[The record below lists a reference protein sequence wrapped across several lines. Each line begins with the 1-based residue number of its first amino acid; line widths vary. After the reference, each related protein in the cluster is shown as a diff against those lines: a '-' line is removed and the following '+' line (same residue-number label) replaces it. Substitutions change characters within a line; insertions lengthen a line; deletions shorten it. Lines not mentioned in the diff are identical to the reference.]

1 MDNRLPQPETL
12 PHTRLHERRHRRNP
26 TRETPT
32 PVKYVSIFSGIEAA
46 TVAWQ
51 PLGWEP
57 LAFSEI
63 DPFPSTVLQHH
74 YPDIPNLGDITKID
88 WNPYKG
94 QADLV
99 VGGSPCFPAG
109 TLILTSEHLKPIE
122 EIKVGDMVLTHR
134 NRWRRVTATGSKIAD
149 TIVLRGN
156 GVSSLECTPNHPF
169 YARTRVHRESGY
181 GYEYKQ
187 EWIPATD
194 MVGRQWLNMNAA
206 TEPLPVPALPDGVS
220 LTEPF
225 LRLIGTWLSL
235 GQSSSLPAFRFDS
248 QSINRWVMKQ
258 FGGKEK
264 HIPSWVYGLSENLR
278 ISLLEGYF
286 QRMDSVRYA
295 QPCSGMQLLV
305 GMKIL
310 AAGAGYRSSIL
321 YEENPSIHSTGTYR
335 IKFNTSPID
344 SDDFD
349 DDGYWGRV
357 NEKTVGRSNVLV
369 YNLEV
374 EDDHSYVAAGIAVHN
389 CQSFS
394 VAGKREGLAGA
405 SGLMF
410 EYIRAVRELRPRWF
424 VWENVPGAFT
434 SERGE
439 AYRQLLSE
447 MDALG
452 YGLAWRVLDAQFF
465 GVAQRRE
472 RVFLVGSLGTM
483 RCAEV
488 LFERESLSWDH
499 QSSRQKRQALT
510 EEAQERVGEADHD
523 SGCLNPGE
531 TQSRRVYPA
540 SGVYPTLSTREK
552 SGQNQESV
560 FTQFGDDVAGTLTSR
575 YDSSPCVDRGANVVV
590 DERDKVFLCQTAQTD
605 SNGKLV
611 KQDDV
616 MNTLD
621 RTNSTAV
628 AALDFNPTD
637 ARLRYA
643 NDDVSQTLTARA
655 RTGGNQVPLVQVQ
668 PLVFNPN
675 AGITEKGGGFAL
687 SEDVTPTLKTDHNP
701 AVAFAS
707 NQRDE
712 VRELEVAGALAAQPG
727 IKQQT
732 YICRADGQAN
742 AMTSVDMAPTLTS
755 HAKKDPPLIY
765 PAEDSIGEDALI
777 QRDMSATLSTHN
789 TQTLITG
796 GREKR
801 SLTVRRLTP
810 RECERLQGFPDDY
823 TDIPYRNKE
832 HAPDGPR
839 YKALGNSMAVPVMR
853 WIGERIRMVEG

>member
-1 MDNRLPQPETL
+1 M
-12 PHTRLHERRHRRNP
+12 
-26 TRETPT
+26 
-32 PVKYVSIFSGIEAA
+32 KYVSIFSGIEAA

-499 QSSRQKRQALT
+499 QSSRQKRQALA
-510 EEAQERVGEADHD
+510 EEAQGCVGEADHD
-523 SGCLNPGE
+523 SGCLTPGE
-531 TQSRRVYPA
+531 TQSRRVYPT

-560 FTQFGDDVAGTLTSR
+560 FTQFGDDIAGTLTAR

-590 DERDKVFLCQTAQTD
+590 DERDKVFLCQTAQTG

-628 AALDFNPTD
+628 AALDFKVKPVAFLYNQGAK
-637 ARLRYA
+637 ARSL
-643 NDDVSQTLTARA
+643 
-655 RTGGNQVPLVQVQ
+655 
-668 PLVFNPN
+668 
-675 AGITEKGGGFAL
+675 GI
-687 SEDVTPTLKTDHNP
+687 SEISPTLKTDHNP

-765 PAEDSIGEDALI
+765 PAEDSIGEGALI

-789 TQTLITG
+789 IQTPITG

-801 SLTVRRLTP
+801 GLTVRRLTP

-853 WIGERIRMVEG
+853 WIGERIRTVEEAAETTG

>member
-1 MDNRLPQPETL
+1 M
-12 PHTRLHERRHRRNP
+12 
-26 TRETPT
+26 
-32 PVKYVSIFSGIEAA
+32 KYVSIFSGIEAA
-46 TVAWQ
+46 TVAWH

-88 WNPYKG
+88 WSPYVG
-94 QADLV
+94 AADIV
-99 VGGSPCFPAG
+99 VGGSP
-109 TLILTSEHLKPIE
+109 
-122 EIKVGDMVLTHR
+122 
-134 NRWRRVTATGSKIAD
+134 
-149 TIVLRGN
+149 
-156 GVSSLECTPNHPF
+156 
-169 YARTRVHRESGY
+169 
-181 GYEYKQ
+181 
-187 EWIPATD
+187 
-194 MVGRQWLNMNAA
+194 
-206 TEPLPVPALPDGVS
+206 
-220 LTEPF
+220 
-225 LRLIGTWLSL
+225 
-235 GQSSSLPAFRFDS
+235 
-248 QSINRWVMKQ
+248 
-258 FGGKEK
+258 
-264 HIPSWVYGLSENLR
+264 
-278 ISLLEGYF
+278 
-286 QRMDSVRYA
+286 
-295 QPCSGMQLLV
+295 
-305 GMKIL
+305 
-310 AAGAGYRSSIL
+310 
-321 YEENPSIHSTGTYR
+321 
-335 IKFNTSPID
+335 
-344 SDDFD
+344 
-349 DDGYWGRV
+349 
-357 NEKTVGRSNVLV
+357 
-369 YNLEV
+369 
-374 EDDHSYVAAGIAVHN
+374 

-488 LFERESLSWDH
+488 LFERESLSWNH

-590 DERDKVFLCQTAQTD
+590 DERDKVFLCQTAQTG

-655 RTGGNQVPLVQVQ
+655 GTGGNQVPLVQVQ

-675 AGITEKGGGFAL
+675 AGINEKGGGFAL

-789 TQTLITG
+789 TQTPITG

-853 WIGERIRMVEG
+853 WIGERIHMVEEANKQTD

>member
-1 MDNRLPQPETL
+1 M
-12 PHTRLHERRHRRNP
+12 
-26 TRETPT
+26 
-32 PVKYVSIFSGIEAA
+32 KYVSIFSGIEAA

-88 WNPYKG
+88 WNPLKG

-488 LFERESLSWDH
+488 LFERESLSWNH

-552 SGQNQESV
+552 SGQSQES
-560 FTQFGDDVAGTLTSR
+560 
-575 YDSSPCVDRGANVVV
+575 
-590 DERDKVFLCQTAQTD
+590 VFLCQTAQTG

-628 AALDFNPTD
+628 AALDFKVKPVAFLYNQGAK
-637 ARLRYA
+637 ARSLR
-643 NDDVSQTLTARA
+643 
-655 RTGGNQVPLVQVQ
+655 
-668 PLVFNPN
+668 
-675 AGITEKGGGFAL
+675 I
-687 SEDVTPTLKTDHNP
+687 SEISPTLKTDHNP
-701 AVAFAS
+701 VVAFAS
-707 NQRDE
+707 NQHDE
-712 VRELEVAGALAAQPG
+712 VRELEVAGALAAQPDV
-727 IKQQT
+727 KQQT
-732 YICRADGQAN
+732 YICRADGQTN
-742 AMTSVDMAPTLTS
+742 AMTSVNLAPTLTS

-765 PAEDSIGEDALI
+765 PAEDSTGEDEPVTLQIHGGKPGGGKGALI

-789 TQTLITG
+789 TQTPITG
-796 GREKR
+796 DHEKR
-801 SLTVRRLTP
+801 DLTVRRLTP

-853 WIGERIRMVEG
+853 WIGERIRMVEEAAETTE

>member
-1 MDNRLPQPETL
+1 M
-12 PHTRLHERRHRRNP
+12 
-26 TRETPT
+26 
-32 PVKYVSIFSGIEAA
+32 KYVSIFSGIEAA
-46 TVAWQ
+46 TVAWH

-88 WNPYKG
+88 WSPYVG
-94 QADLV
+94 AADIV
-99 VGGSPCFPAG
+99 VGGSP
-109 TLILTSEHLKPIE
+109 
-122 EIKVGDMVLTHR
+122 
-134 NRWRRVTATGSKIAD
+134 
-149 TIVLRGN
+149 
-156 GVSSLECTPNHPF
+156 
-169 YARTRVHRESGY
+169 
-181 GYEYKQ
+181 
-187 EWIPATD
+187 
-194 MVGRQWLNMNAA
+194 
-206 TEPLPVPALPDGVS
+206 
-220 LTEPF
+220 
-225 LRLIGTWLSL
+225 
-235 GQSSSLPAFRFDS
+235 
-248 QSINRWVMKQ
+248 
-258 FGGKEK
+258 
-264 HIPSWVYGLSENLR
+264 
-278 ISLLEGYF
+278 
-286 QRMDSVRYA
+286 
-295 QPCSGMQLLV
+295 
-305 GMKIL
+305 
-310 AAGAGYRSSIL
+310 
-321 YEENPSIHSTGTYR
+321 
-335 IKFNTSPID
+335 
-344 SDDFD
+344 
-349 DDGYWGRV
+349 
-357 NEKTVGRSNVLV
+357 
-369 YNLEV
+369 
-374 EDDHSYVAAGIAVHN
+374 

-540 SGVYPTLSTREK
+540 SGVYPTLSTREN
-552 SGQNQESV
+552 SGQSQES
-560 FTQFGDDVAGTLTSR
+560 
-575 YDSSPCVDRGANVVV
+575 
-590 DERDKVFLCQTAQTD
+590 VFLCQTAQTG

-643 NDDVSQTLTARA
+643 HDDVSQTLTARA
-655 RTGGNQVPLVQVQ
+655 GTGGNQVPLVQVQ
-668 PLVFNPN
+668 PLAFLYNQD
-675 AGITEKGGGFAL
+675 AKARSLGI
-687 SEDVTPTLKTDHNP
+687 SEISPTLKTDHNP
-701 AVAFAS
+701 VVAFAS

-732 YICRADGQAN
+732 YICRADGQTN
-742 AMTSVDMAPTLTS
+742 AMEGENLAPTLTS

-765 PAEDSIGEDALI
+765 PVDESEEMKPVTLQIRGGKPGGGKGALI
-777 QRDMSATLSTHN
+777 QHDMSVTLSTHN

-796 GREKR
+796 DHEKR
-801 SLTVRRLTP
+801 DLTVRRRTP

-853 WIGERIRMVEG
+853 WIGERIHMVEEANKQTD

>member
-1 MDNRLPQPETL
+1 MDNRMPQPETL

-149 TIVLRGN
+149 TIVLRGD

-499 QSSRQKRQALT
+499 QSSRQKRQALA
-510 EEAQERVGEADHD
+510 EEAQGCVGEADHD
-523 SGCLNPGE
+523 SGRLTPGE
-531 TQSRRVYPA
+531 TQSRRVYPT

-560 FTQFGDDVAGTLTSR
+560 FTQFGDDIAGTLTAR

-590 DERDKVFLCQTAQTD
+590 DERDV
-605 SNGKLV
+605 
-611 KQDDV
+611 
-616 MNTLD
+616 
-621 RTNSTAV
+621 V
-628 AALDFNPTD
+628 AALDFKPVAFLYNQGAK
-637 ARLRYA
+637 ARSL
-643 NDDVSQTLTARA
+643 
-655 RTGGNQVPLVQVQ
+655 
-668 PLVFNPN
+668 
-675 AGITEKGGGFAL
+675 GI
-687 SEDVTPTLKTDHNP
+687 SEISPTLKTDHNP
-701 AVAFAS
+701 VVAFAS

-732 YICRADGQAN
+732 YICRADGQTN
-742 AMTSVDMAPTLTS
+742 AMTSVDMAHTLTS

-765 PAEDSIGEDALI
+765 PAEDSTGEDEPVTSQIHGGKPGGGKGALI

-789 TQTLITG
+789 TQTPITG
-796 GREKR
+796 DHEKR
-801 SLTVRRLTP
+801 DLTVRRLTP

-853 WIGERIRMVEG
+853 WIGERIRTVEEAAETTD

>member
-1 MDNRLPQPETL
+1 M
-12 PHTRLHERRHRRNP
+12 
-26 TRETPT
+26 
-32 PVKYVSIFSGIEAA
+32 
-46 TVAWQ
+46 
-51 PLGWEP
+51 
-57 LAFSEI
+57 
-63 DPFPSTVLQHH
+63 
-74 YPDIPNLGDITKID
+74 
-88 WNPYKG
+88 
-94 QADLV
+94 
-99 VGGSPCFPAG
+99 
-109 TLILTSEHLKPIE
+109 
-122 EIKVGDMVLTHR
+122 
-134 NRWRRVTATGSKIAD
+134 
-149 TIVLRGN
+149 
-156 GVSSLECTPNHPF
+156 
-169 YARTRVHRESGY
+169 
-181 GYEYKQ
+181 
-187 EWIPATD
+187 
-194 MVGRQWLNMNAA
+194 WLNMNATGA
-206 TEPLPVPALPDGVS
+206 CLPIPDPNETEAHVRISLSTPFFYFVGRWLGDGWANSHKRKNRINSNMKRVYVCCAHELADDLEKKLEDTGLHFGRVEQPSTTRFTCSSMALFDW
-220 LTEPF
+220 LT
-225 LRLIGTWLSL
+225 T
-235 GQSSSLPAFRFDS
+235 
-248 QSINRWVMKQ
+248 N
-258 FGGKEK
+258 FGIHAAGKNL
-264 HIPSWVYGLSENLR
+264 PSWVFGMKREWRQALFDGYLESDGCILSNGKKTTS
-278 ISLLEGYF
+278 ISLPLTT
-286 QRMDSVRYA
+286 
-295 QPCSGMQLLV
+295 

-310 AAGAGYRSSIL
+310 ASGLGKASSV
-321 YEENPSIHSTGTYR
+321 TYSMPKRKLCVIEGR
-335 IKFNTSPID
+335 I
-344 SDDFD
+344 
-349 DDGYWGRV
+349 V
-357 NEKTVGRSNVLV
+357 NEHGFYSQTYYSNSRSALISKDGFWGLVRKKLPGRKNIRV

-488 LFERESLSWDH
+488 LFERESLSWNH

-560 FTQFGDDVAGTLTSR
+560 FTQFGDNVAGTLTSR

-590 DERDKVFLCQTAQTD
+590 DERDKVFLCQTAQTG

-643 NDDVSQTLTARA
+643 QDDVSQTLTARA
-655 RTGGNQVPLVQVQ
+655 GTGGNQVPLVQVQ

-675 AGITEKGGGFAL
+675 AGINEKGGGFAL
-687 SEDVTPTLKTDHNP
+687 SEDVTPTLKIDHNP

>member
-488 LFERESLSWDH
+488 LFERESLSWNH

-531 TQSRRVYPA
+531 TQSRRVYPT

-590 DERDKVFLCQTAQTD
+590 DERDKVFLCQTAQTG

-628 AALDFNPTD
+628 AALDFKVKPVAFLYNQGAK
-637 ARLRYA
+637 ARSL
-643 NDDVSQTLTARA
+643 
-655 RTGGNQVPLVQVQ
+655 
-668 PLVFNPN
+668 
-675 AGITEKGGGFAL
+675 GI
-687 SEDVTPTLKTDHNP
+687 SEISPTLKTDHNP
-701 AVAFAS
+701 VVAFAS
-707 NQRDE
+707 NQHDE

-732 YICRADGQAN
+732 YICRADGQTN
-742 AMTSVDMAPTLTS
+742 AMTSVNLAPTLTS

-765 PAEDSIGEDALI
+765 PAEDSTGEDEPVTLQIRGGKPGGGKGALI

-796 GREKR
+796 DHKERD
-801 SLTVRRLTP
+801 LTVRRLTP

>member
-1 MDNRLPQPETL
+1 M
-12 PHTRLHERRHRRNP
+12 
-26 TRETPT
+26 
-32 PVKYVSIFSGIEAA
+32 KYVSIFSGIEAA
-46 TVAWQ
+46 TVAWH

-88 WNPYKG
+88 WSPYVG
-94 QADLV
+94 AADIV
-99 VGGSPCFPAG
+99 VGGSP
-109 TLILTSEHLKPIE
+109 
-122 EIKVGDMVLTHR
+122 
-134 NRWRRVTATGSKIAD
+134 
-149 TIVLRGN
+149 
-156 GVSSLECTPNHPF
+156 
-169 YARTRVHRESGY
+169 
-181 GYEYKQ
+181 
-187 EWIPATD
+187 
-194 MVGRQWLNMNAA
+194 
-206 TEPLPVPALPDGVS
+206 
-220 LTEPF
+220 
-225 LRLIGTWLSL
+225 
-235 GQSSSLPAFRFDS
+235 
-248 QSINRWVMKQ
+248 
-258 FGGKEK
+258 
-264 HIPSWVYGLSENLR
+264 
-278 ISLLEGYF
+278 
-286 QRMDSVRYA
+286 
-295 QPCSGMQLLV
+295 
-305 GMKIL
+305 
-310 AAGAGYRSSIL
+310 
-321 YEENPSIHSTGTYR
+321 
-335 IKFNTSPID
+335 
-344 SDDFD
+344 
-349 DDGYWGRV
+349 
-357 NEKTVGRSNVLV
+357 
-369 YNLEV
+369 
-374 EDDHSYVAAGIAVHN
+374 

-472 RVFLVGSLGTM
+472 RLFLVGSLGTM

-540 SGVYPTLSTREK
+540 SGVYPTLSTREN
-552 SGQNQESV
+552 SGQSPES
-560 FTQFGDDVAGTLTSR
+560 
-575 YDSSPCVDRGANVVV
+575 
-590 DERDKVFLCQTAQTD
+590 VFLCQTAQTG

-628 AALDFNPTD
+628 
-637 ARLRYA
+637 
-643 NDDVSQTLTARA
+643 
-655 RTGGNQVPLVQVQ
+655 
-668 PLVFNPN
+668 
-675 AGITEKGGGFAL
+675 
-687 SEDVTPTLKTDHNP
+687 
-701 AVAFAS
+701 
-707 NQRDE
+707 
-712 VRELEVAGALAAQPG
+712 AAQPG

-765 PAEDSIGEDALI
+765 PAEDSIGEGALI

-789 TQTLITG
+789 IQTPITG

-801 SLTVRRLTP
+801 GLTVRRLTP

-853 WIGERIRMVEG
+853 WIGERIRTVEEAAETTG

>member
-1 MDNRLPQPETL
+1 M
-12 PHTRLHERRHRRNP
+12 
-26 TRETPT
+26 
-32 PVKYVSIFSGIEAA
+32 KYVSIFSGIEAA

-225 LRLIGTWLSL
+225 LRVIGTWLSL

-488 LFERESLSWDH
+488 LFERESLSWNH

-590 DERDKVFLCQTAQTD
+590 DERDKVFLCQTAQTG

-628 AALDFNPTD
+628 AALDFKVKPVAFLYNQGAK
-637 ARLRYA
+637 ARSL
-643 NDDVSQTLTARA
+643 
-655 RTGGNQVPLVQVQ
+655 
-668 PLVFNPN
+668 
-675 AGITEKGGGFAL
+675 GI
-687 SEDVTPTLKTDHNP
+687 SEISPTLKTDHNP
-701 AVAFAS
+701 VVAFAS
-707 NQRDE
+707 NQHDE

-732 YICRADGQAN
+732 YICRADGQTN
-742 AMTSVDMAPTLTS
+742 AMTSVNLAPTLTS

-765 PAEDSIGEDALI
+765 PAEDEPVTLQIHGGKPGGGKGALI
-777 QRDMSATLSTHN
+777 QRATLSTHN
-789 TQTLITG
+789 IQTPITG

-801 SLTVRRLTP
+801 GLTVRRLTP

-853 WIGERIRMVEG
+853 WIGERIRTVEEAAETTD

>member
-1 MDNRLPQPETL
+1 
-12 PHTRLHERRHRRNP
+12 
-26 TRETPT
+26 
-32 PVKYVSIFSGIEAA
+32 
-46 TVAWQ
+46 
-51 PLGWEP
+51 
-57 LAFSEI
+57 
-63 DPFPSTVLQHH
+63 
-74 YPDIPNLGDITKID
+74 
-88 WNPYKG
+88 
-94 QADLV
+94 
-99 VGGSPCFPAG
+99 
-109 TLILTSEHLKPIE
+109 
-122 EIKVGDMVLTHR
+122 
-134 NRWRRVTATGSKIAD
+134 
-149 TIVLRGN
+149 
-156 GVSSLECTPNHPF
+156 
-169 YARTRVHRESGY
+169 
-181 GYEYKQ
+181 
-187 EWIPATD
+187 
-194 MVGRQWLNMNAA
+194 
-206 TEPLPVPALPDGVS
+206 
-220 LTEPF
+220 
-225 LRLIGTWLSL
+225 
-235 GQSSSLPAFRFDS
+235 
-248 QSINRWVMKQ
+248 MKQ

-488 LFERESLSWDH
+488 LFERESLSWNH

-552 SGQNQESV
+552 SGQSQES
-560 FTQFGDDVAGTLTSR
+560 
-575 YDSSPCVDRGANVVV
+575 
-590 DERDKVFLCQTAQTD
+590 VFLCQTAQTG

-628 AALDFNPTD
+628 AALDFKVKPVAFLYNQGAK
-637 ARLRYA
+637 ARSL
-643 NDDVSQTLTARA
+643 
-655 RTGGNQVPLVQVQ
+655 
-668 PLVFNPN
+668 
-675 AGITEKGGGFAL
+675 GI
-687 SEDVTPTLKTDHNP
+687 SEISPTLKTDHNP
-701 AVAFAS
+701 VVAFAS
-707 NQRDE
+707 NQHDE

-732 YICRADGQAN
+732 YICRADGQTN
-742 AMTSVDMAPTLTS
+742 AMEGENLAPTLTS

-765 PAEDSIGEDALI
+765 PVDESEEMKPVTLQIRGGKPGGGKGALI
-777 QRDMSATLSTHN
+777 QHDMSATLSTHN
-789 TQTLITG
+789 TRTLITG
-796 GREKR
+796 DNEEGG
-801 SLTVRRLTP
+801 LTVRRLTP

-832 HAPDGPR
+832 HAPDGAR

-853 WIGERIRMVEG
+853 WIGERIRMVEETAETTD

>member
-1 MDNRLPQPETL
+1 
-12 PHTRLHERRHRRNP
+12 
-26 TRETPT
+26 
-32 PVKYVSIFSGIEAA
+32 
-46 TVAWQ
+46 
-51 PLGWEP
+51 
-57 LAFSEI
+57 
-63 DPFPSTVLQHH
+63 
-74 YPDIPNLGDITKID
+74 
-88 WNPYKG
+88 
-94 QADLV
+94 
-99 VGGSPCFPAG
+99 
-109 TLILTSEHLKPIE
+109 
-122 EIKVGDMVLTHR
+122 
-134 NRWRRVTATGSKIAD
+134 
-149 TIVLRGN
+149 
-156 GVSSLECTPNHPF
+156 
-169 YARTRVHRESGY
+169 
-181 GYEYKQ
+181 
-187 EWIPATD
+187 
-194 MVGRQWLNMNAA
+194 
-206 TEPLPVPALPDGVS
+206 
-220 LTEPF
+220 
-225 LRLIGTWLSL
+225 
-235 GQSSSLPAFRFDS
+235 
-248 QSINRWVMKQ
+248 MKQ

-499 QSSRQKRQALT
+499 QSSRQKRQALA
-510 EEAQERVGEADHD
+510 EEAQGCVGEADHD
-523 SGCLNPGE
+523 SGRLTPGE

-590 DERDKVFLCQTAQTD
+590 DERDKVFLCQTAQTG

-643 NDDVSQTLTARA
+643 QDDVSQTLTARA
-655 RTGGNQVPLVQVQ
+655 GTGGNQVPLVQVA
-668 PLVFNPN
+668 PIAFNPS

-712 VRELEVAGALAAQPG
+712 VRELEVSGALAAQPG

-732 YICRADGQAN
+732 YICRADGQTN
-742 AMTSVDMAPTLTS
+742 AMTSVNLAPTLTS

-765 PAEDSIGEDALI
+765 PAEDEPVTLQIHGGKPGGGKGALI
-777 QRDMSATLSTHN
+777 HATLSTHN
-789 TQTLITG
+789 IQTPITG

-853 WIGERIRMVEG
+853 WIGERIRTVEEAAETTD